1 MTKFITLLKNAKAGI
16 VSFFTSGTTASY
28 VAIGAVSVVSLATVS
43 VAAVLIISSATAP
56 SDDTTTPYSE
66 VVADVSEAE
75 TTTELIT
82 TTEPTTVAPT
92 TEPPTTTLPLETTT
106 EETTT
111 PPETLNTDD
120 LDIRDDSESDETE
133 PVRDE
138 VDEEPETEPPT
149 TAPPVETQ
157 PSTEAATEAPT
168 EPPTEAP
175 VSEYACVVKGID
187 ISKWNSLKKTPIDW
201 KKVKDSGVSFVIIR
215 AGYRSIASTAMYEDP
230 YFTEHI
236 EGALAEGLQVG
247 VYFYSQAI
255 TETEALEEA
264 SFLLSLIKDYK
275 LTYPVCFDWEPTSGT
290 RVREANLTKQ
300 QATNIAK
307 KFLSTIQ
314 GYGYDAMLYSY
325 HSAINE
331 FFYMDQ
337 LSDYKAWV
345 AYYFSKYKNT
355 GVQYQIGDPLPTE
368 SYPYQ
373 MWQYTST
380 ATCPGI
386 QGQVDMNVAF
396 FSYSGSGVPTS
407 AIVLNLPATSY
418 TTNVGTPV
426 DYKTGVK
433 AFNTAG
439 LDVSSSVTTSIS
451 DGDGNLISASEV
463 FNTPGSY
470 TITYTIKDFTGAKKS
485 AIAKLTVRSK
495 PTINLT
501 SNELTF
507 DCKDTDYDTIANAI
521 RDNIISAYDHE
532 KNKLDISNITISGLD
547 AILAPENSEETT
559 TETDTSD
566 NTSSETTTTGSET
579 DSSETTSSEEN
590 SSENNSEDSS
600 ESSSEDNSS
609 SDSESSGENNSSSE
623 NGSTTEEPTYDTHGL
638 LTGDFIITY
647 TVTDSKGLS
656 NTVSVT
662 LHIVDIR
669 ETENDETTTV
679 EDETTTVED
688 ETTTVNDETTT
699 AAIDDTTTV
708 VE

>member
-1 MTKFITLLKNAKAGI
+1 MTKLWTLLKNAKTGI
-16 VSFFTSGTTASY
+16 VSFLTSGTTAANITICVIS
-28 VAIGAVSVVSLATVS
+28 VSAIAAVSVG
-43 VAAVLIISSATAP
+43 AVLIISSATAP
-56 SDDTTTPYSE
+56 SETTTTPYSE
-66 VVADVSEAE
+66 AVADVSQAE
-75 TTTELIT
+75 TTTEIIT
-82 TTEPTTVAPT
+82 TTDTTTVAPT
-92 TEPPTTTLPLETTT
+92 TVPPTTTPPPETAAQ
-106 EETTT
+106 ETTT
-111 PPETLNTDD
+111 PPETLAKED
-120 LDIRDDSESDETE
+120 LDIRDDADSDETE
-133 PVRDE
+133 PIRDE

-149 TAPPVETQ
+149 KAPPKETQ
-157 PSTEAATEAPT
+157 PATEAPT

-187 ISKWNSLKKTPIDW
+187 ISKWNSLKKEPIDW
-201 KKVKDSGVSFVIIR
+201 KKVKASGVSFVIIR
-215 AGYRSIASTAMYEDP
+215 AGNRSTASTAMYEDP
-230 YFTEHI
+230 YFVEHI

-255 TETEALEEA
+255 TEKEALEEA

-275 LTYPVCFDWEPTSGT
+275 LTYPVCFDWEPASGT
-290 RVREANLTKQ
+290 RVRNANLSKQ

-325 HSAINE
+325 HSAIKE

-337 LSDYKAWV
+337 LSDYKTWV

-451 DGDGNLISASEV
+451 DSDGNLISAAEV
-463 FNTPGSY
+463 FNTPGQY

-485 AIAKLTVRSK
+485 AVAKLTVRSK
-495 PTINLT
+495 PTIKLT
-501 SNELTF
+501 SSELTF
-507 DCKDTDYDTIANAI
+507 DRKDTDYDTIANAI
-521 RDNIISAYDHE
+521 RDNIISAFDHE
-532 KNKLDISNITISGLD
+532 NNKLDISTITMKGLD
-547 AILAPENSEETT
+547 AILAPEDSEETT
-559 TETDTSD
+559 TKADSPETGTADNETSNSTPNEA
-566 NTSSETTTTGSET
+566 NTSEGATSEAVTTEGESTNEDSSSNET
-579 DSSETTSSEEN
+579 DSTV
-590 SSENNSEDSS
+590 
-600 ESSSEDNSS
+600 
-609 SDSESSGENNSSSE
+609 
-623 NGSTTEEPTYDTHGL
+623 EEPTYDTHGL

-647 TVTDSKGLS
+647 TITDSKGLS
-656 NTVSVT
+656 NTFSVT
-662 LHIVDIR
+662 LHIVDVR
-669 ETENDETTTV
+669 EPESDETTT
-679 EDETTTVED
+679 TTTG
-688 ETTTVNDETTT
+688 
-699 AAIDDTTTV
+699 ADDTTS
-708 VE
+708 